1 MKRRNFI
8 KYMSIVTAG
17 VLLPNELN
25 SATTTNTNPLFIF
38 IQASGGWDVTSLCDP
53 KGYLANEIDV
63 NNRVS
68 SSAMNMSYANKDII
82 TMPNGIQYPPITVA
96 THGSSYRVIY
106 DYSTFFNK
114 FENRLLVVNGIDT
127 QTNGHS
133 SGSRFLMSGKLA
145 EGYPAISALIAGIN
159 LPASPL
165 GFITSGGYDYTD
177 NFVPSTRISNASTL
191 TQLSNTNKIST
202 NPTKTD
208 TFVENSVFTRI
219 EKMRIERIDRLI
231 SKQKLESIKNLM
243 TEFKISHSGSSDLI
257 KFDTSL
263 KQLDTTLDAK
273 ASTNTVFEQGRM
285 AMAGYKAG
293 LTASVNISKGGFDTH
308 SNNDRGQ
315 LSNLSQV
322 LEGIDLLDQ
331 EAINLGIADR
341 IVYIVGSE
349 FGRTPAYNGNNGKDH
364 WSVSSMMFIGAG
376 INKTGVIGSTTHTHK
391 IEKINPTTLQKDANG
406 IKMTYAHI
414 NKALRKLAK
423 IDTNAKVTQY
433 YPLPTNIETL
443 NLFG

>member
-8 KYMSIVTAG
+8 KYMSVVTAG

-25 SATTTNTNPLFIF
+25 SATITNTNPLFIF

-53 KGYLANEIDV
+53 KGYLANEIDA

-68 SSAMNMSYANKDII
+68 SSAMNMSFANKDIL
-82 TMPNGIQYPPITVA
+82 TTTSGIKYPPITVA
-96 THGSSYRVIY
+96 DHGTSHRVVY
-106 DYSTFFNK
+106 DYATFFNK
-114 FENRLLVVNGIDT
+114 FNSKLLVINGIDT

-159 LPASPL
+159 IPASPL
-165 GFITSGGYDYTD
+165 GFITSGGYDFTD

-191 TQLSNTNKIST
+191 TQLSNTNKIHSDPK
-202 NPTKTD
+202 NTD
-208 TFVENSVFTRI
+208 TFLEKSVFSRF
-219 EKMRIERIDRLI
+219 ERMRNERIDRLI
-231 SKQKLESIKNLM
+231 SKQKLDSIKNLM
-243 TEFKISHSGSSDLI
+243 TEFKISHGGSNDLI
-257 KFDTSL
+257 KFETAL
-263 KQLDTTLDAK
+263 KQLDTNLDAK
-273 ASTNTVFEQGRM
+273 AKSNSVFAQGRM
-285 AMAGYKAG
+285 AMAGYKSG
-293 LTASVNISKGGFDTH
+293 LTATVNISKGGFDTH

-315 LSNLSQV
+315 LSNLSKI

-331 EAINLGIADR
+331 EAVNLGISNQ

-391 IEKINPTTLQKDANG
+391 VEKINPKTLTKDANG
-406 IKMTYAHI
+406 IKITYAHI

-423 IDTNAKVTQY
+423 IDTNAKVIQY
-433 YPLPTNIETL
+433 YPLPKDIELL

>member
-25 SATTTNTNPLFIF
+25 SATTNNTNPLFIF

-53 KGYLANEIDV
+53 KGYLANEIDS

-68 SSAMNMSYANKDII
+68 TNAMNMSYANKDIV
-82 TMPNGIQYPPITVA
+82 TMANGIKYPPITVA
-96 THGSSYRVIY
+96 THGNSHQVIY
-106 DYSTFFNK
+106 DYATFFNK
-114 FENRLLVVNGIDT
+114 FENKLLVINGIDT

-145 EGYPAISALIAGIN
+145 EGYPAISALIAGVNI
-159 LPASPL
+159 PASPL
-165 GFITSGGYDYTD
+165 GFITSGGYDFTD

-191 TQLSNTNKIST
+191 TQLSNTNKISSD
-202 NPTKTD
+202 PTKSD
-208 TFVENSVFTRI
+208 TFIEKSVFSRI
-219 EKMRIERIDRLI
+219 EKMRIERIDRI
-231 SKQKLESIKNLM
+231 INKQKLDSIKNLM
-243 TEFKISHSGSSDLI
+243 TEFKISHSGSNDLI

-263 KQLDTTLDAK
+263 KQLDTNLDAK
-273 ASTNTVFEQGRM
+273 AKSNTVFSQGRM
-285 AMAGYKAG
+285 AMAGYKSG

-315 LSNLSQV
+315 LSNLSKI

-331 EAINLGIADR
+331 EATNLGIANQ
-341 IVYIVGSE
+341 IVYIIGSE
-349 FGRTPAYNGNNGKDH
+349 FGRTPSYNGNNGKDH

-391 IEKINPTTLQKDANG
+391 VEKINPTTLKKDTNG

-423 IDTNAKVTQY
+423 IDTNPKVIQY
-433 YPLPTNIETL
+433 YSLPSNIETL